1 MAGRWSYSSNTMWVP
16 GQNIPALR
24 AGGIQGGQSL
34 NAAGMQLF
42 GNCVKNIDGLASKT
56 LNELYVALTG
66 KKTASCV
73 DAVSVVAALGGVSF
87 KTARKWY
94 NQMDAMGWSSAFTP
108 GQSSIVPGAKQK
120 KELDVGSSQVAV
132 GTFGSEA
139 LLPDVLPAVG
149 GEAVDMD
156 EDS

>member
-1 MAGRWSYSSNTMWVP
+1 M
-16 GQNIPALR
+16 
-24 AGGIQGGQSL
+24 
-34 NAAGMQLF
+34 
-42 GNCVKNIDGLASKT
+42 
-56 LNELYVALTG
+56 
-66 KKTASCV
+66 
-73 DAVSVVAALGGVSF
+73 DAVSVVAALGGVYI

-108 GQSSIVPGAKQK
+108 GKSSIVPGAKQP

-149 GEAVDMD
+149 GEAV
-156 EDS
+156 ETEEEPDSEF